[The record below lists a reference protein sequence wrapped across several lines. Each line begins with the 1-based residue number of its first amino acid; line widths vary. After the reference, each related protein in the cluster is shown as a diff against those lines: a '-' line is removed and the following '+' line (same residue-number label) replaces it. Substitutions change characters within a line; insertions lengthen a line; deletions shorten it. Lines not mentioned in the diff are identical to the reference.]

1 MTDRHK
7 NPPLRFRPP
16 EPERSWL
23 AAYQEQTGQPMNAIL
38 TEAVRRLMAD
48 TDLREQ
54 IAAQVEAIADN
65 YPEDV
70 FPADSTSCDGISGTA
85 MRHAYR
91 NAARSIREAQDP

>member
-1 MTDRHK
+1 MADRHK
-7 NPPLRFRPP
+7 TSPLRFRPP
-16 EPERSWL
+16 EPERLWL
-23 AAYQEQTGQPMNAIL
+23 VAEQERTGKPMNAVL

-48 TDLREQ
+48 MDLREQ

-70 FPADSTSCDGISGTA
+70 FPPGSTSRDGISGTA

-91 NAARSIREAQDP
+91 NAARSIREGQDP